1 MTEFNFADD
10 GQMNAFCRELG
21 LALRRIARQDQDQP
35 DIAIELPTP
44 TEKTVSIR
52 AFVLEDVSGD

>member
-1 MTEFNFADD
+1 
-10 GQMNAFCRELG
+10 
-21 LALRRIARQDQDQP
+21 LRRIARQDQDQP

-44 TEKTVSIR
+44 TEKTVPIR